1 MSKPLVSAIIPTYN
15 RAHILCDAIESV
27 LAQTYPEIE
36 VIVVDDG
43 SKDDT
48 LARLQPYGKKIRV
61 ISQANAGPAAARN
74 RGIAESRGQLIA
86 FLDSD
91 DLWLPEKTERQ
102 VALLERAGKSVPCCL
117 SNTMMKWNS
126 GDRASFDIALLKP
139 SIEEGVW
146 VNVDEVLATR
156 FVLFN
161 QAIMI
166 RREVLQKI
174 GVFDE
179 SIRYLEDVDF
189 PLRLSLEGPW
199 AFIETPLVT
208 WRESMT
214 NSVYKNT
221 KRDELCTSECMVKV
235 LETHLARVEKA
246 GRNGR
251 LRRYVSRE
259 LKKARHHLWSSRLS
273 QRRSWGAMLAAS
285 AETVDRYESALF
297 RRSPWFPAMK
307 TAPVQ
312 SKSETEHLPCTY
324 GTQVPLD
331 TAKRILE

>member
-1 MSKPLVSAIIPTYN
+1 MGKSKPLVSAIIPTYN
-15 RAHILCDAIESV
+15 RAHIVCDAVESV
-27 LAQTYPEIE
+27 LGQTYPNIE

-43 SKDDT
+43 SKDET
-48 LARLQPYGKKIRV
+48 LARLKKFGDRIRV
-61 ISQANAGPAAARN
+61 VSQANAGPAAARN
-74 RGIAESRGQLIA
+74 RGIAMSRGELVA

-91 DLWLPEKTERQ
+91 DLWLPAKIERQ

-117 SNTMMKWNS
+117 SNITMKWNT
-126 GDRASFDIALLKP
+126 GDRASFDIASLKP
-139 SIEEGVW
+139 AAEEGIW
-146 VNVDEVLATR
+146 LNVDEILVTR

-161 QAIMI
+161 QGIMI
-166 RREVLQKI
+166 RREVLERI

-179 SIRYLEDVDF
+179 SIRYLEDVEF

-214 NSVYKNT
+214 NSVYKNS

-235 LETHLARVEKA
+235 FETHLARVEKA

-259 LKKARHHLWSSRLS
+259 LSRARRHLWAARMS
-273 QRRSWGAMLAAS
+273 QTSSWGAAVATSL
-285 AETVDRYESALF
+285 ETVERYRSALF
-297 RRSPWFPAMK
+297 RRSPLYPKMK
-307 TAPVQ
+307 VVPVH
-312 SKSETEHLPCTY
+312 SS
-324 GTQVPLD
+324 GG
-331 TAKRILE
+331 